1 MRRTVR
7 SIRSFFRVP
16 SRSQDGDNGF
26 GGEMSQEKFEDRFRL
41 GTTLGKG
48 NFSVVR
54 EAEDLVTGEIVAVKC
69 IRKKHLSAED
79 REGLKAEV
87 RILSGMDH
95 PNIIKLYGMHEDNAY
110 YYVVTELVKGGEL
123 FDRIV
128 AKEFYQEKDAAQ
140 VVKTIAEAL
149 KYCNEHGIVH
159 RDLKPEN
166 ILMEDDEN
174 DHRLK
179 LADFGFAK
187 ELDTSSEE
195 AMLRT
200 TCGTPGYV
208 APEII
213 KGAPYGREVD
223 MWSLGVI
230 TYILLCGYPPFYDE
244 NQAHLFRLIKK
255 AKYKFDPE
263 FWSEVSDSAK
273 DLIRGLLQVDPTQR
287 FTPDDVLAHP
297 WIVHGGADQD
307 ITPALN
313 QLKSYQNRRRLKK
326 GILTV
331 MAANRIRKLVS
342 FDEKD
347 GEAEAED
354 DSDDS
359 K

>member
-1 MRRTVR
+1 MMRNTMR
-7 SIRSFFRVP
+7 SIRSFFRS
-16 SRSQDGDNGF
+16 SRSEGDGSSGH
-26 GGEMSQEKFEDRFRL
+26 EKNMTFEERFRL
-41 GTTLGKG
+41 GNTLGKG

-54 EAEDLVTGEIVAVKC
+54 EAEDLVTGETVAIKC
-69 IRKKHLSAED
+69 IRKKHLSRED
-79 REGLKAEV
+79 REGLEAEV

-95 PNIIKLYGMHEDNAY
+95 PNIIKLYGMHEDGSN
-110 YYVVTELVKGGEL
+110 YYVVTELVRGGEL

-128 AKEFYQEKDAAQ
+128 AKEFYQERDAAQ

-149 KYCNEHGIVH
+149 KYCNEHGVVH

-166 ILMEDDEN
+166 ILMEDDED
-174 DHRLK
+174 DHQLK

-195 AMLRT
+195 AMLKT

-213 KGAPYGREVD
+213 SGRPYGKEVD

-244 NQAHLFRLIKK
+244 NQSRLFRLIKK

-263 FWSEVSDSAK
+263 FWSDVSDSAK
-273 DLIRGLLQVDPTQR
+273 DLIRGLLVVDPSVR
-287 FTPDDVLAHP
+287 FTVDDVLNHP
-297 WIVHGGADQD
+297 WIVNGGAEKD
-307 ITPALN
+307 ITPALS
-313 QLKSYQNRRRLKK
+313 QLKQYQTRRRFKK
-326 GILTV
+326 GVLTV
-331 MAANRIRKLVS
+331 VAANRMRKLVS
-342 FDEKD
+342 F
-347 GEAEAED
+347 GPND
-354 DSDDS
+354 DSDES